1 MSFETTKSK
10 KEKSLLVFIRPKYL
24 NISESNFTEN
34 AYIRDNIEELK
45 NLALS
50 AGADV
55 REVITHVQEK
65 INSRYYISTGK
76 LEELE
81 EIVNSEEINL
91 VIFDD
96 ELNPTQQGN
105 LQDRLKVKVID
116 RTALILDIFAQR
128 AMSREGKLQ
137 VELAQ
142 LNYIMPRL
150 RGKGLILSRLGGGIG
165 TRGPG
170 ETKLEID
177 RRKIR
182 ERIGLLEKRIKEIST
197 QRSTQRKLREKSG
210 IFKIAL
216 VGYTNSG
223 KSTLLNALTESDVL
237 EKDMLF
243 STLDSTTRKLK
254 LSEFIDASISDTV
267 GFIEKLPHQ
276 LIAAFRSTLEEVVKA
291 ELLLIVVDISN
302 PNYEKHIISVK
313 KVLDELQIKDKKI
326 YIVFNKTDIADNKL
340 IINDARVKYRD
351 SVFISAKNRK
361 GLDELLSTVLKIA
374 TSDDVIF
381 RIEIPYDETGFESY
395 IYENC
400 EIMDKKYDNNII
412 KMFAKCNYRIFNK
425 LVSMSSKEFKKT
437 IITPVVK
444 SEE

>member
-10 KEKSLLVFIRPKYL
+10 KEKSLLVFIRLKYL

-150 RGKGLILSRLGGGIG
+150 RGKGLMLSRLGGGIG

-340 IINDARVKYRD
+340 IINDARVKYRN

-361 GLDELLSTVLKIA
+361 GLDELLSAVLKIA

>member
-361 GLDELLSTVLKIA
+361 GLDELLNAVLEIA

>member
-1 MSFETTKSK
+1 LK
-10 KEKSLLVFIRPKYL
+10 KICFFPL
-24 NISESNFTEN
+24 
-34 AYIRDNIEELK
+34 
-45 NLALS
+45 
-50 AGADV
+50 
-55 REVITHVQEK
+55 
-65 INSRYYISTGK
+65 
-76 LEELE
+76 
-81 EIVNSEEINL
+81 
-91 VIFDD
+91 
-96 ELNPTQQGN
+96 
-105 LQDRLKVKVID
+105 
-116 RTALILDIFAQR
+116 
-128 AMSREGKLQ
+128 
-137 VELAQ
+137 
-142 LNYIMPRL
+142 
-150 RGKGLILSRLGGGIG
+150 
-165 TRGPG
+165 
-170 ETKLEID
+170 
-177 RRKIR
+177 
-182 ERIGLLEKRIKEIST
+182 
-197 QRSTQRKLREKSG
+197 
-210 IFKIAL
+210 
-216 VGYTNSG
+216 
-223 KSTLLNALTESDVL
+223 
-237 EKDMLF
+237 LF

-340 IINDARVKYRD
+340 IINDARVKYRN